1 MNLRSMIASL
11 MLGLV
16 LISTGCESLRPPAQ
30 DRQAWES
37 QQKQEEVRQECAREK
52 DPLGMALYLAYVG
65 YCLGEIGYI
74 LSQK

>member
-1 MNLRSMIASL
+1 MV
-11 MLGLV
+11 LGLV
-16 LISTGCESLRPPAQ
+16 LISTGCESLRPPAH

-52 DPLGMALYLAYVG
+52 DPLGMSLYLAYVG